1 MNQLSP
7 IARRPKRAPRAA
19 AVHWSRLL
27 RRYGPQK
34 LRPST
39 LVRELDTSLEHL
51 SHQPISEEAVHGL
64 RYFWLDG
71 LFSSIS
77 LNFYANFVTLFA
89 LAYGA
94 SNAQVGQLT
103 AIASLLAA
111 LSVFPGAWA
120 VGALGRRK
128 PIVILAGAGVGRFLL
143 LVWAFVPFFIHNP
156 RIAIWGIIIINA
168 LITFMSN
175 FGVPA
180 WTSMVADIV
189 PLDMRGRYFSSRNL
203 IMNVMALVVVP
214 VGGWLVTIGNGLPGL
229 PFGGYQLVFF
239 LAFATGMVS
248 TFSFQQI
255 KENVD
260 PNLRARRRRL
270 LDTARTIK
278 NTPGFMGF
286 VISTFVWNIGLQIA
300 GPFFNVY
307 LVSKLGANITLV
319 GLLTSVTSVF
329 ALITQPWWGRLTDRR
344 GNIWILGMTG
354 LLIPFLP
361 LAWAVVGAPWQV
373 IFINIGAGILWTGY
387 NLANFNLLLEMAPN
401 EARADAAA
409 FYQFVV
415 AGAAILGPLA
425 GGYLAD
431 AAGYKLIFVLSAAWR
446 WLGVFA
452 FLWLAARPVARARK
466 QAASEG

>member
-1 MNQLSP
+1 MT
-7 IARRPKRAPRAA
+7 RRPKRAPRTA
-19 AVHWSRLL
+19 AVQWSRLL
-27 RRYGPQK
+27 RRFGPQK
-34 LRPST
+34 LRPSA
-39 LVRELDTSLEHL
+39 LVAELDTSLEHL
-51 SHQPISEEAVHGL
+51 SYQPISSEAVHGL
-64 RYFWLDG
+64 RYFWFDG
-71 LFSSIS
+71 LFASIS

-111 LSVFPGAWA
+111 LSLFPGVWA

-128 PIVILAGAGVGRFLL
+128 PIVILSGAGVGRFLL
-143 LVWAFVPFFIHNP
+143 LVWACVPFFIHNP
-156 RIAIWGIIIINA
+156 RVAIWGIIIINA

-175 FGVPA
+175 FGNPA

-214 VGGWLVTIGNGLPGL
+214 LGGWLVTTGNGLPGL

-239 LAFATGMVS
+239 LAFVTGMVS

-255 KENVD
+255 KEKVD
-260 PNLRARRRRL
+260 PNIRGRRHRW

-286 VISTFVWNIGLQIA
+286 VVSAFVWNVGLQIA

-307 LVSKLGANITLV
+307 LVSKLGANTTMV

-329 ALITQPWWGRLTDRR
+329 ALIAQPWLGRLTDRR
-344 GNIWILGMTG
+344 GNMWMLGVTG

-415 AGAAILGPLA
+415 AGAAIIGPLL

-431 AAGYKLIFVLSAAWR
+431 AAGFKLIFVLSAAWR

-466 QAASEG
+466 QAAAEG